1 MSGAPLPHRTR
12 FALQCERI
20 RLRAMRMVERAK
32 RGELEEAIR
41 RELESTERQLD
52 QGHAKGHET
61 DGDRMQQ
68 LARRLGLSPDDVELG
83 WSAVALVCDPRLAP
97 HIEALSGERPKQGLT
112 LVGFAA
118 LAQLSMERC
127 VALGMSLSA
136 GHPWIITGL
145 LELGE
150 GSVGTLRPI
159 TASTRL
165 CRYLAGDNRP
175 DDDVAAFGGTAELPD
190 ALVFSPAQAQALARL
205 EQAFSLAD
213 KPVIQL
219 AGVSWTGRRTA
230 LAHVAAKHHHDL
242 VFVDLSQLGNNRATI
257 ERVLRGLRREATL
270 RPAIPMIVG
279 VESIAVGEQP
289 DQERLR
295 IIANFLDT
303 HPGLCA
309 TATTDASVDLPVSR
323 PTWRVA
329 WPVPDG
335 ATRSALWKQYV
346 GDASPEV
353 IDDIEQTAT
362 RYKMGAGAIRRAV
375 RAARV
380 VAGGGRI
387 TSHHIIEGTRHEIS
401 ERLGSLATHVAVDQ
415 TWDDIVLPADILDQ
429 IRALIS
435 RVRHSHKVLDQWG
448 FHRKVGRATGVAA
461 LFSGPPGTGKT
472 MVAGIIARDLG
483 LDLYQID
490 LSKVVSKWVGE
501 TEKQLAKIFDAAS
514 SGQVLLLFDEADSLF
529 AKRTEVKSSV
539 DRYANLEV
547 NYLLQRIEAFSGIT
561 LLTTNLDSSIDPAV
575 RRRLASHIKFY
586 APDEQER
593 AELWRRMLAVDAP
606 RADDISHDD
615 LSVRFPDMTGAN
627 IKNAVIG
634 AAFLAA
640 AEGHEI
646 NQATLE
652 RAARSEYS
660 SMGRVLGGSD
670 RRRLG

>member
-1 MSGAPLPHRTR
+1 MSAHRSR

-32 RGELEEAIR
+32 RGDLEDAIR
-41 RELESTERQLD
+41 RELESTQAQLEAAAPANPSD
-52 QGHAKGHET
+52 
-61 DGDRMQQ
+61 DRMQL
-68 LARRLGLSPDDVELG
+68 LASRMGLSPDDVELG
-83 WSAVALVCDPRLAP
+83 WASVALACDPRLAP
-97 HIEALSGERPKQGLT
+97 HIEALSGERPKLGLS

-118 LAQLSMERC
+118 LAQLPMARC
-127 VALGMSLSA
+127 VALGMSLSS
-136 GHPWIITGL
+136 GHPWISSGL

-150 GSVGTLRPI
+150 GSVGTLRPV
-159 TASTRL
+159 TASGRL
-165 CRYLAGDNRP
+165 CRYLAGDNAP
-175 DDDVAAFGGTAELPD
+175 DDDVATYGGTVELPE
-190 ALVFSPAQAQALARL
+190 ALVFSPGQMVALARL
-205 EQAFSLAD
+205 RQAFSLTD

-230 LAHVAAKHHHDL
+230 LAHVAAEHNL
-242 VFVDLSQLGNNRATI
+242 AVVFVDLSLVGNNRANI
-257 ERVLRGLRREATL
+257 ERVLRGLRREAML
-270 RPAIPMIVG
+270 RPAIPMVVG
-279 VESIAVGEQP
+279 IESIAAGEQP

-295 IIANFLDT
+295 AVANFLDT
-303 HPGLCA
+303 YAGICG
-309 TATTDASVDLPVSR
+309 TATTDASVDLPLSR

-335 ATRSALWKQYV
+335 ATRSALWKGYL
-346 GDASPEV
+346 GDASADV
-353 IDDIEQTAT
+353 QRDIEQTAM

-380 VAGGGRI
+380 VASGRDDARI
-387 TSHHIIEGTRHEIS
+387 TSDDIIEGTRHEIS
-401 ERLGSLATHVAVDQ
+401 ERLGALAMRVDVDQ
-415 TWDDIVLPADILDQ
+415 SWEDIVLPPDILDQ

-461 LFSGPPGTGKT
+461 LFSGPPGTGKS

-575 RRRLASHIKFY
+575 RRRLAAHVKFY
-586 APDEQER
+586 APDEGER

-606 RADDISHDD
+606 RAADINADD
-615 LSVRFPDMTGAN
+615 LAQQFADMTGGN

-640 AEGHEI
+640 AEDHHI
-646 NQATLE
+646 DHATLE

-660 SMGRVLGGSD
+660 SMGRVLGNG
-670 RRRLG
+670 RRR